1 MNELL
6 SSKSRSKS
14 LPIREIL
21 NNSIILFRSIDV
33 EQSRANFPKL
43 PPDTY
48 HKEVLRNDTQKKHLS
63 RAVYLT
69 TRGGS
74 TFFLA
79 SNIVPTTEGIIIRS
93 IKGGRGQQER
103 CKKNVKCRNRDCS
116 TFVGTRSAAICTGTA
131 IVAIRTDVDRWNDN
145 PSNKRVFDNKVQYE
159 NSNEIA

>member
-1 MNELL
+1 MTPNFSRIFEILKCWKESKKFTFQEYLKKKIKRYKFVTYPRWNYWKPLLYIVSAKLYGVPTMNELL

-79 SNIVPTTEGIIIRS
+79 SNIVPATEGIIIRS
-93 IKGGRGQQER
+93 IKGGRG
-103 CKKNVKCRNRDCS
+103 
-116 TFVGTRSAAICTGTA
+116 
-131 IVAIRTDVDRWNDN
+131 
-145 PSNKRVFDNKVQYE
+145 
-159 NSNEIA
+159 